1 MGSVSPCLS
10 SCRQLPLFKGREKDR
25 EREENGKMLLHELG
39 QILFPFWDVSAL
51 PAESAEVKAVRGMYF
66 HFISKQLC
74 VTLRVPLRCAV
85 AMS

>member
-1 MGSVSPCLS
+1 
-10 SCRQLPLFKGREKDR
+10 
-25 EREENGKMLLHELG
+25 MLLHELG